1 MKTQKLSE
9 LRIYRELFRSEFD
22 KNCFYEQ
29 KTYLSL
35 QTTVS
40 AQILCNSISRIVF
53 IDIESVSCANTV
65 FYLTAYCNP
74 AGSKKWFY

>member
-22 KNCFYEQ
+22 KHCFYEQ

-40 AQILCNSISRIVF
+40 AQKLCNSVSRIDLK
-53 IDIESVSCANTV
+53 IQN
-65 FYLTAYCNP
+65 
-74 AGSKKWFY
+74 

>member
-9 LRIYRELFRSEFD
+9 LRIYREELFLSEFD

-29 KTYLSL
+29 KTYLSI

-40 AQILCNSISRIVF
+40 AQKLCVSINRIVF
-53 IDIESVSCANTV
+53 KDTNQFHARIQSFI
-65 FYLTAYCNP
+65 
-74 AGSKKWFY
+74 

>member
-22 KNCFYEQ
+22 KNCYYEH
-29 KTYLSL
+29 KTYLSI

-40 AQILCNSISRIVF
+40 AQKRCNSISRIDF
-53 IDIESVSCANTV
+53 IDTESVSCANTV
-65 FYLTAYCNP
+65 FYITAYCNR
-74 AGSKKWFY
+74 AGSKKRFY

>member
-22 KNCFYEQ
+22 KNCFYQQ
-29 KTYLSL
+29 KTYLSI

-40 AQILCNSISRIVF
+40 AQNLCVSSISRIVF
-53 IDIESVSCANTV
+53 IDKNQFHARIQS
-65 FYLTAYCNP
+65 FI
-74 AGSKKWFY
+74 